1 MGKRATTIYLLVTI
15 SAIPPILYFS
25 LSWECCRTYKQTFE
39 NLYIF
44 SYFLANYISKAL
56 FGIGGW
62 GSNNLWNG
70 GKFAIVFLIV
80 STLQGVIMLMIVD
93 KIIVVVK
100 KVVGPGK
107 NNS

>member
-1 MGKRATTIYLLVTI
+1 MGKRATKIYLLVAI
-15 SAIPPILYFS
+15 SAIPPVLYFS
-25 LSWECCRTYKQTFE
+25 LSWECCRAYKLAFE
-39 NLYIF
+39 YLYIF
-44 SYFLANYISKAL
+44 SYFLANIISKAL
-56 FGIGGW
+56 FGIGSW

-70 GKFAIVFLIV
+70 GKFAIVFLIA